1 MPKLKCTGCKQRFD
15 RDSMIKLPAGNFHS
29 IDCATQYSQASVQR
43 SRAKQLAKTK
53 RDDKKSH
60 TQAKKRIKDN
70 DRSFQLKKTQQ
81 IFNRYIRL
89 LDNALP
95 CISSCGEPF
104 RAKFDAGHYRSVG
117 ANPELRFNELNNNG
131 QCVRCNQHLSAN
143 LINYRI
149 GLVTRIGREKV
160 EWVEGFHELKRYTID
175 DLKLIQAEYKDK
187 TKLLESLL

>member
-1 MPKLKCTGCKQRFD
+1 MPKVKCMGCKERFD
-15 RDSMIKLPAGNFHS
+15 KDSVIRLNIGYFHS

-60 TQAKKRIKDN
+60 TQAKKRLNDN

-81 IFNRYIRL
+81 IFNRYIRTRDISL
-89 LDNALP
+89 G
-95 CISSCGEPF
+95 CISCGEPF

-149 GLVTRIGREKV
+149 GLVARIGTEKV

-187 TKLLESLL
+187 TKLLEALL